1 MKAIFKDSNKIKRSR
16 INVLKSIYICISWFN
31 KSWRFPVKNADVSRR
46 YNCSKFHHWICVT
59 DLRDGG
65 PFWGPHSWA
74 ARKRPILNRIKYNS
88 SRLLH
93 VFFFFLNLRFRSY
106 QKISELL
113 KNYEQYL
120 KIYLKLTLF
129 LLKHTISQFQYFHNN
144 MSDWARWNS
153 IYKCPIQ
160 IALAEII

>member
-46 YNCSKFHHWICVT
+46 YNCAKFHHWICVT
-59 DLRDGG
+59 DLREGG
-65 PFWGPHSWA
+65 LFGAPIREQPGKGLSW
-74 ARKRPILNRIKYNS
+74 IGLNTIPVDYS
-88 SRLLH
+88 M
-93 VFFFFLNLRFRSY
+93 FFFFLNLRFRSY

-120 KIYLKLTLF
+120 KIYLKLILF